1 MKLINVEKEGKLYT
15 FICKSR
21 NTRNGF
27 AHECDLFVNGQFIN
41 ENTCYYLNRTWEY
54 YEYQTVCIGAINKAI
69 EHEKRILTYNFK
81 SVHSLQRLSKKR
93 KEELQQV
100 FDHDYYP

>member
-27 AHECDLFVNGQFIN
+27 AHECDLFV
-41 ENTCYYLNRTWEY
+41 T
-54 YEYQTVCIGAINKAI
+54 
-69 EHEKRILTYNFK
+69 
-81 SVHSLQRLSKKR
+81 
-93 KEELQQV
+93 
-100 FDHDYYP
+100 